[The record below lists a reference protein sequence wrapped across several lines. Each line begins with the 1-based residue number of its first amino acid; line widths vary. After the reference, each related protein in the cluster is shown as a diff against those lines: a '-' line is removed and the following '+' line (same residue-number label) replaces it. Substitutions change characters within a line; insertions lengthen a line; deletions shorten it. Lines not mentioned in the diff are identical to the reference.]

1 MRKRNMRKS
10 YLFLRGLALALLF
23 PDQLVCS
30 HAKAYD
36 FDCWLELL

>member
-10 YLFLRGLALALLF
+10 YLFLRGLALALLL
-23 PDQLVCS
+23 PDQLVRS

>member
-10 YLFLRGLALALLF
+10 YLPLRGLVSALLF
-23 PDQLVCS
+23 HDQLVCS

-36 FDCWLELL
+36 FDSWLKLL

>member
-10 YLFLRGLALALLF
+10 YLCLEGLTLALLF
-23 PDQLVCS
+23 PDQLVCG

-36 FDCWLELL
+36 AHSYLELL